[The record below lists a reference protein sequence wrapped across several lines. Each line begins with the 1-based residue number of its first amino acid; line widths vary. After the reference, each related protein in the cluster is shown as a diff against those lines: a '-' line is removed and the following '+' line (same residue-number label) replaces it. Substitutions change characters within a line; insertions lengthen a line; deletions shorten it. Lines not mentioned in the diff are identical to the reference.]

1 MTDQPNRA
9 DRRRAWPKRRAWSD
23 RIAHDDRLTSGCKA
37 WLGLLASRSDDT
49 GKPVW
54 GRQTRMAE
62 QLGRSDRSVRSYR
75 QEAEELGYVK
85 TYRAKPQRGRDGRWG
100 RRRTN
105 RYYITLPVRE
115 TATQPAPRRRQR
127 VPYCVVPATRLHAPH
142 LPETDR
148 RSNPFRVP
156 PTTAHPPPDIP
167 TAPPE
172 PENPPAHLSTTKP
185 SWPRC
190 GNLSANRGATPPV
203 GST

>member
-1 MTDQPNRA
+1 MTGPPNRA

-85 TYRAKPQRGRDGRWG
+85 TYRAKPERARDGRWG

-105 RYYITLPVRE
+105 RYYLCLPARQ

-127 VPYCVVPATRLHAPH
+127 AGYCVVTATRASLPH
-142 LPETDR
+142 LPEDDR
-148 RSNPFRVP
+148 RSNPNRVP
-156 PTTAHPPPDIP
+156 QPGVHPPCEDESLVPLKREQARHRFAELRA
-167 TAPPE
+167 TLHRRPP
-172 PENPPAHLSTTKP
+172 P
-185 SWPRC
+185 
-190 GNLSANRGATPPV
+190 
-203 GST
+203 